1 MRVGVGRTSEG
12 VASLLLLS
20 FSWVPELQLLLICCL
35 NTLSAVL
42 YDLAI
47 ITTRIAQI
55 VTNVIQKKFKVS
67 PICASPVSI
76 LSLSSPVIIHL

>member
-55 VTNVIQKKFKVS
+55 VTNVI
-67 PICASPVSI
+67 
-76 LSLSSPVIIHL
+76 

>member
-1 MRVGVGRTSEG
+1 MRVGVGRTSEE

-55 VTNVIQKKFKVS
+55 VTNVI
-67 PICASPVSI
+67 
-76 LSLSSPVIIHL
+76 